1 MSEKLEFPG
10 PLRPIEQTAADL
22 AHARAMASPRHRAIV
37 RYHEHEEAIQ
47 RMLNAVEPESYVR
60 PHRHADPAK
69 LEVFL
74 ALRGRGRVVDEAGAV
89 TSVVTMAAHGPTWGV
104 EIPAGVWHSLIVDEP
119 GTVLYEVIE
128 GAYTPSTHKDYADWA
143 PPEGSEE
150 GQAFLAALRVRVNEH
165 AAV

>member
-1 MSEKLEFPG
+1 
-10 PLRPIEQTAADL
+10 
-22 AHARAMASPRHRAIV
+22 
-37 RYHEHEEAIQ
+37 
-47 RMLNAVEPESYVR
+47 MLNVVLDAVNNQVTNALTAEATSQIKSVIGKEGSTALSSLRLDFALSDGFAAVR
-60 PHRHADPAK
+60 FDPLA
-69 LEVFL
+69 LTYDSEASALVL
-74 ALRGRGRVVDEAGAV
+74 ALRGRGRVVTFDEAGAV

-150 GQAFLAALRVRVNEH
+150 GQRGFRH
-165 AAV
+165 A